1 MSFYKSTQSKSIYTV
16 EQSFKDISI
25 FMQGN
30 WGSFILTHSGH
41 YTHFKRKND
50 FRKSLDAYDMET
62 LIYILLSYLN
72 VFI

>member
-1 MSFYKSTQSKSIYTV
+1 
-16 EQSFKDISI
+16 
-25 FMQGN
+25 MQGN
-30 WGSFILTHSGH
+30 WGSLILTHSGH